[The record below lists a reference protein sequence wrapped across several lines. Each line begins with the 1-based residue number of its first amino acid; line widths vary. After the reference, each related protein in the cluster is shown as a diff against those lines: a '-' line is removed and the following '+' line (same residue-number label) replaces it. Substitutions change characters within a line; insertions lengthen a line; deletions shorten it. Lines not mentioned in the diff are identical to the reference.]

1 MMGCARNKQRRTG
14 HWKAGPDRISERG
27 KDMKTEEHPGEQHA
41 EPDRT
46 RWIGLVYYYL
56 ATAVGLAIMLAGV
69 IGGLQGLVTAA
80 LPRISSEARFADV
93 EAPKPD
99 GVQLTETER
108 SQRRTE
114 AIERARLGGWDQALR
129 GAVTTVVGAPVFV
142 WHLRQARRKD
152 RPSSAARRSGEAA

>member
-1 MMGCARNKQRRTG
+1 MR
-14 HWKAGPDRISERG
+14 
-27 KDMKTEEHPGEQHA
+27 TEEPHGAERA

-56 ATAVGLAIMLAGV
+56 ATAVGLAILLTGV
-69 IGGLQGLVTAA
+69 IGSLQGLVTAA

-93 EAPKPD
+93 DAPKPD
-99 GVQLTETER
+99 GVQLTESER
-108 SQRRTE
+108 SRRRAE

-129 GAVTTVVGAPVFV
+129 GVVTTVVGAPVFA

-152 RPSSAARRSGEAA
+152 RPSPPSS

>member
-1 MMGCARNKQRRTG
+1 METG
-14 HWKAGPDRISERG
+14 
-27 KDMKTEEHPGEQHA
+27 EHQGVQHA

-69 IGGLQGLVTAA
+69 IGTLQGLVTAA

-99 GVQLTETER
+99 GVQLTEAER
-108 SQRRTE
+108 SERRRE

-152 RPSSAARRSGEAA
+152 RPSPAARRDGEAA